1 MSLKMGKMI
10 NLIRYMAGIPKSIY
24 VNFRVL
30 PFSQAIRLPII
41 VSRKTK
47 LQSLS
52 GEVRLEKVKMG
63 MIRIGFGN
71 MQMLDYRYDRTLLCI
86 EGTLTFKGKC
96 KIGMA
101 SRLMVY
107 GHLELGEN
115 FLISGDATIICAE
128 KIFIGDNT
136 TLAWESIVM
145 DTDHHEVYD
154 YDGACINP
162 NKEVVI
168 GKNVW
173 IGARSMVLKGCRISD
188 GCIIG
193 ANTTLTKS
201 FSEEKVVIAG
211 NPPRILK
218 RNISWK

>member
-1 MSLKMGKMI
+1 MSQKLGKLI
-10 NLIRYMAGIPKSIY
+10 NLIRYAAGIPKSIY

-30 PFSQAIRLPII
+30 PFLQAIRLPII

-52 GEVRLEKVKMG
+52 GNVVIDRVKTG

-71 MQMLDYRYDRTLLCI
+71 MQMLDYQYHRTLLCI
-86 EGTLTFKGKC
+86 EGTLTFRGKC

-107 GHLELGEN
+107 GHLELGNN
-115 FLISGDATIICAE
+115 FLISGDATIICAK
-128 KIFIGDNT
+128 KIVIGDNS

-145 DTDHHEVYD
+145 DTDHHEIIDERGVY
-154 YDGACINP
+154 INP
-162 NKEVVI
+162 NQEIVI
-168 GKNVW
+168 GNNVW
-173 IGARSMVLKGCRISD
+173 IGARSFILKGSTIAD

-201 FSEEKVVIAG
+201 FDIKKAIIAG

-218 RNISWK
+218 ENVEWK